1 MVEEI
6 YERITIIRT
15 KKPEKNNLNE
25 DLQWFSKSLG
35 LFNERDKEKSCFRI
49 FIELVKATKDDKRLR
64 SDDLAEKSNLSRATV
79 IHHLNNLMERG
90 LVISKNN
97 RYLLRENS
105 FNDLLGDIEKDF
117 FKTFKD
123 LKKKAIELDEELERL

>member
-6 YERITIIRT
+6 YEKIIIIRT
-15 KKPEKNNLNE
+15 KKPEKSDVNK
-25 DLQWFSKSLG
+25 DLQWFSQSLG

-49 FIELVKATKDDKRLR
+49 FIELVKATKSDNLLK
-64 SDDLAEKSNLSRATV
+64 SDDIAEKSNLSRATV

-97 RYLLRENS
+97 KYFLREDS
-105 FNDLLGDIEKDF
+105 FEDLLLDLEKDF
-117 FKTFKD
+117 FKIFKE
-123 LKKKAIELDEELERL
+123 LKTKAKELDKELERI